1 MRSKRVISWGQG
13 TQHYYPYGA
22 MLKLFAS
29 MEASVKIAGGTYD
42 AGKTYGLVAYMH
54 FLALKYPGA
63 RMTFV
68 HRSLNRVYRNIIPT
82 YEKFLGYKPPSR
94 EDNPEGREVTRFGG
108 ERPEF
113 FEYGNGTRIY
123 ANGLDKPQNLLSDF
137 FDAGFVNQCEL
148 LPFEAWDELTARVS
162 ERAGIM
168 PIAYL
173 VGDCNPSVPNH
184 WIRQQAKEGKLEFYR
199 MSFLDNPEIIEQG
212 SPELSEFKIEFRND
226 PDPKLLKKIEHLF
239 TRSGER
245 RVEKLK
251 NLEGLRFKRGFLG
264 LWASGEDL
272 VFEGFDP
279 EIHILDKTS
288 ASIMPNWPRYLSV
301 DWGYRDAASVIWWAH
316 APDDRL
322 YAYKEIYKTGVIKPD
337 LIELIKDNCDRDD
350 KIRYA
355 AVDSADQ
362 DGVAQLKL
370 ANFRVNEPPKDKVAQ
385 IQAVQKRLK
394 VDETGQPAI
403 FFLRDRLVHPPD
415 EALKDKY
422 LPVEVTDEF
431 LGLSY
436 SEKRTGNPQKDDA
449 ETDGEKHGIDGTSYL
464 VRTLEKGARGIGSG
478 RVIHGSV
485 KMR

>member
-1 MRSKRVISWGQG
+1 MR
-13 TQHYYPYGA
+13 
-22 MLKLFAS
+22 KLFAS
-29 MEASVKIAGGTYD
+29 MDASVKIAVGTYD

-54 FLALKYPGA
+54 FLALRYAGA

-94 EDNPEGREVTRFGG
+94 EDNPQGRDVTRFGG

-113 FEYGNGTRIY
+113 FEYPNGTRIY
-123 ANGLDKPQNLLSDF
+123 MNGLDKPQNLLSDF
-137 FDAGFVNQCEL
+137 FDAGFVNQAEL
-148 LPFEAWDELTARVS
+148 LPFAAWDELTARVS
-162 ERAGIM
+162 ERAGVM
-168 PIAYL
+168 PVAYL

-212 SPELSEFKIEFRND
+212 SPELTEFKRAFRND

-264 LWASGEDL
+264 MWASGEDL

-279 EIHILDKTS
+279 ETHIVDTT
-288 ASIMPNWPRYLSV
+288 IMPNWPRYLSV

-337 LIELIKDNCDRDD
+337 LIKLIKDNCDKNYDR
-350 KIRYA
+350 IRYA

-362 DGVAQLKL
+362 DGVEQLRR
-370 ANFRVNEPPKDKVAQ
+370 AGFRVNEPPKDKVAQ
-385 IQAVQKRLK
+385 IQVVQKRLK
-394 VDETGQPAI
+394 VDETGQPGI

-415 EALKDKY
+415 EALKEKY

-431 LGLSY
+431 LSLSY

-464 VRTLEKGARGIGSG
+464 VRTLEKGPRGIGSG

>member
-1 MRSKRVISWGQG
+1 MQRQRVISWGQG
-13 TQHYYPYGA
+13 AQHYYPYGA

-29 MEASVKIAGGTYD
+29 MDASVKIAGGTYD

-54 FLALKYPGA
+54 FLALRYEGA

-94 EDNPEGREVTRFGG
+94 DDNPEGRDVTRFGG

-113 FEYGNGTRIY
+113 FEYPNGTRIY
-123 ANGLDKPQNLLSDF
+123 MNGLDKPQNLLSDF
-137 FDAGFVNQCEL
+137 FDAGFVNQAEL
-148 LPFEAWDELTARVS
+148 LPFAAWDELTARVS
-162 ERAGIM
+162 ERAGVM
-168 PIAYL
+168 PVAYL

-199 MSFLDNPEIIEQG
+199 MSFLDNPEIIKQG
-212 SPELSEFKIEFRND
+212 SPELAEFKRAFRND

-279 EIHILDKTS
+279 EIHIVDTT
-288 ASIMPNWPRYLSV
+288 IMPNWPRYLSV

-337 LIELIKDNCDRDD
+337 LIRLIKENCDPYEDR
-350 KIRYA
+350 IRYA

-362 DGVAQLKL
+362 DGVEQLRR
-370 ANFRVNEPPKDKVAQ
+370 AGFRVNEPKKDKVAQ
-385 IQAVQKRLK
+385 IQVVQKRLK

-415 EALKDKY
+415 EALKEQY

-464 VRTLEKGARGIGSG
+464 VRTLEKGPRGIGSG

>member
-1 MRSKRVISWGQG
+1 MQRQRVISWGQSA
-13 TQHYYPYGA
+13 QHYYPYGA
-22 MLKLFAS
+22 MRKLFAS
-29 MEASVKIAGGTYD
+29 MDASVKIAVGTYD

-54 FLALKYPGA
+54 FLALRYAGA

-94 EDNPEGREVTRFGG
+94 EDNPQGRDVTRFGG

-113 FEYGNGTRIY
+113 FEYPNGTRIY
-123 ANGLDKPQNLLSDF
+123 MNGLDKPQNLLSDF
-137 FDAGFVNQCEL
+137 FDAGFVNQAEL
-148 LPFEAWDELTARVS
+148 LPFAAWDELTARVS
-162 ERAGIM
+162 ERAGVM
-168 PIAYL
+168 PVAYL

-212 SPELSEFKIEFRND
+212 SPELTEFKRAFRND

-264 LWASGEDL
+264 MWASGEDL

-279 EIHILDKTS
+279 ETHIVDTT
-288 ASIMPNWPRYLSV
+288 IMPNWPRYLSV

-337 LIELIKDNCDRDD
+337 LIKLIKDNCDKNYDR
-350 KIRYA
+350 IRYA

-362 DGVAQLKL
+362 DGVEQLRR
-370 ANFRVNEPPKDKVAQ
+370 AGFRVNEPPKDKVAQ
-385 IQAVQKRLK
+385 IQVVQKRLK
-394 VDETGQPAI
+394 VDETGQPGI

-415 EALKDKY
+415 EALKEKY

-431 LGLSY
+431 LSLSY

-464 VRTLEKGARGIGSG
+464 VRTLEKGPRGIGSG

>member
-1 MRSKRVISWGQG
+1 MR
-13 TQHYYPYGA
+13 
-22 MLKLFAS
+22 KLFAS
-29 MEASVKIAGGTYD
+29 MDASVKIAGGTYD

-54 FLALKYPGA
+54 FLALRYAGA

-94 EDNPEGREVTRFGG
+94 EDNPQGRDVTRFGG

-113 FEYGNGTRIY
+113 FEYPNGTRIY
-123 ANGLDKPQNLLSDF
+123 MNGLDKPQNLLSDF
-137 FDAGFVNQCEL
+137 FDAGFVNQAEL
-148 LPFEAWDELTARVS
+148 LPFAAWDELTARVS
-162 ERAGIM
+162 ERAGVM
-168 PIAYL
+168 PVAYL

-212 SPELSEFKIEFRND
+212 SPELTEFKRAFRND

-264 LWASGEDL
+264 MWASGEDL

-279 EIHILDKTS
+279 ETHIVDTT
-288 ASIMPNWPRYLSV
+288 IMPNWPRYLSV

-337 LIELIKDNCDRDD
+337 LIKLIKDNCDKNYDR
-350 KIRYA
+350 IRYA

-362 DGVAQLKL
+362 DGVEQLRR
-370 ANFRVNEPPKDKVAQ
+370 AGFRVNEPPKDKVAQ
-385 IQAVQKRLK
+385 IQVVQKRLK
-394 VDETGQPAI
+394 VDETGQPGI

-415 EALKDKY
+415 EALKEKY

-431 LGLSY
+431 LSLSY

-464 VRTLEKGARGIGSG
+464 VRTLEKGPRGIGSG